1 MDRVELSIDGTG
13 YLSSL
18 RFFSSLLPHLAPL
31 HSHLNFSLFLSFF
44 FFAYPF
50 QIRINFYHSRYKYL
64 ETIKRKR
71 IVVEKYINFVKY
83 VCHDRHKRK
92 IPHGG
97 AEKEFIVPFVGK
109 KTFNFRNFS
118 ARFLCA
124 FHIVLLSFYA
134 QAQRSKSSFIRSRA
148 SSSAMVSSARSDD
161 SPFTAAVRN

>member
-83 VCHDRHKRK
+83 VLQGLPRSTQTKNTTRWCGERIYR
-92 IPHGG
+92 PFRR
-97 AEKEFIVPFVGK
+97 EKDIQ
-109 KTFNFRNFS
+109 FS
-118 ARFLCA
+118 QFLGPVSLRFS
-124 FHIVLLSFYA
+124 H
-134 QAQRSKSSFIRSRA
+134 RSSFFLRA
-148 SSSAMVSSARSDD
+148 SPA
-161 SPFTAAVRN
+161 